1 MTEAT
6 ALNHVRGL
14 RSVAGDT
21 LIYGASIAA
30 VPVALILATP
40 ILTRALGTSDFGLMD
55 VLSGAVGVTA
65 IAAMLGMDSAITR
78 SYFDVGDNRAGIARA
93 GALLVV
99 AVSGLA
105 ALVGVGVWAL
115 VVGHDLHAAALA
127 FLTVPLA
134 NALAMARLALLLP
147 RRRTR
152 YLVTAVATAAVAVG
166 AAVAGVLA
174 GGVAGY
180 FAGLCVGTA
189 AGVALTLAAG
199 RGEQRLRALDF
210 SGTRSLLRYGLPL
223 VPASAA
229 VWALFAVDRAL
240 VAGLRSYEEA
250 GLYGLGAKVTAPMM
264 LATSAF
270 AIAWGPFIL
279 SQARELHDVLR
290 ARALTVVVA
299 AAAGVLLVLVLF
311 APLFV
316 RILAPESFESA
327 ARAVPG
333 VALGWLFWAAATVLA
348 SEFAVMRRTRV
359 IAGATLVA
367 AVVNVGLNLALVPR
381 YGFVAAAWTTAAS
394 FATLAALYLVLE
406 RRTARPP
413 YRYGRLALI
422 GAITAAGC
430 SATLV
435 SADGIGL
442 AFRAVVA
449 VGALLALWAV
459 AATGRGP
466 ADSHYDARP

>member
-1 MTEAT
+1 VATAT
-6 ALNHVRGL
+6 ALNGVRGL

-21 LIYGASIAA
+21 VIYGASIAA

-40 ILTRALGTSDFGLMD
+40 VLTRTLGTSDFGLMD
-55 VLSGAVGVTA
+55 VLSGAAGVTA

-78 SYFDVGDNRAGIARA
+78 SYFDVDANRAGIARA
-93 GALLVV
+93 GALVVV
-99 AVSGLA
+99 AVSSGAALA
-105 ALVGVGVWAL
+105 AVGVWAL
-115 VVGHDLHAAALA
+115 VVGHDLLAAALA

-152 YLVTAVATAAVAVG
+152 YLLTAVATAAVAV
-166 AAVAGVLA
+166 AAAIAGVVA

-180 FAGLCVGTA
+180 FAGLCLGTA
-189 AGVALTLAAG
+189 AGFAFTLAAG
-199 RGEQRLRALDF
+199 SRPRRIRALDF
-210 SGTRSLLRYGLPL
+210 SGARNLLRYGLPL

-279 SQARELHDVLR
+279 SQPRERHDALR
-290 ARALTVVVA
+290 ARALTAVVA
-299 AAAGVLLVLVLF
+299 AAAGVMLVLVLF
-311 APLFV
+311 APLLV
-316 RILAPESFESA
+316 RVLAPESFDSA

-333 VALGWLFWAAATVLA
+333 VALGWLFWAAATILA

-359 IAGATLVA
+359 IAAATLVA
-367 AVVNVGLNLALVPR
+367 AAVNLTLNLALVPR

-394 FATLAALYLVLE
+394 FAALAGLYLVLE

-413 YRYGRLALI
+413 YRYRRLALI
-422 GAITAAGC
+422 GAIAAAGGC
-430 SATLV
+430 ATLV
-435 SADGIGL
+435 AADGAGL
-442 AFRAVVA
+442 ALRGAVAIGAILGLWSVVA
-449 VGALLALWAV
+449 TDRE
-459 AATGRGP
+459 ATG
-466 ADSHYDARP
+466 SHYDARP

>member
-1 MTEAT
+1 MTAAT
-6 ALNHVRGL
+6 ALNDVRGL

-21 LIYGASIAA
+21 LVYGASIAA

-40 ILTRALGTSDFGLMD
+40 VLTRALGTSDFGLMD
-55 VLSGAVGVTA
+55 VLSGALGVTA

-78 SYFDVGDNRAGIARA
+78 SYFDGGVDHAGIARA

-99 AVSGLA
+99 AVSSAAALA
-105 ALVGVGVWAL
+105 AVGVWGL
-115 VVGHDLHAAALA
+115 VVGHDLLAAALA

-152 YLVTAVATAAVAVG
+152 YLVTAVSTAAVAVA

-174 GGVAGY
+174 AGVAGY

-189 AGVALTLAAG
+189 AGLVLTSAAG
-199 RGEQRLRALDF
+199 RGQLRGRAVDF
-210 SGTRSLLRYGLPL
+210 SGARSLLSYGLPL
-223 VPASAA
+223 VPAAAA

-279 SQARELHDVLR
+279 SQPRERHDALR
-290 ARALTVVVA
+290 ARTLTAVVA
-299 AAAGVLLVLVLF
+299 AAAAVMLVLVLL
-311 APLFV
+311 APLVV

-367 AVVNVGLNLALVPR
+367 AAVNLALNLALVPQ

-394 FATLAALYLVLE
+394 FAALAALYLVLE

-422 GAITAAGC
+422 GAITAAGGC
-430 SATLV
+430 ATLV
-435 SADGIGL
+435 AAEGLGL
-442 AFRAVVA
+442 AFRAAVA
-449 VGALLALWAV
+449 LGAILALWAV
-459 AATGRGP
+459 VATDRGP
-466 ADSHYDARP
+466 MDSHYDARP